1 MRMSTDHDALITL
14 QDVYVSFRG
23 NPVLRGLN
31 LDVRRRE
38 TLCVIGG
45 SGCGKTVMLKLVIG
59 LLRPERG
66 RILFDGQDIAGVTP
80 RELAKL
86 RTRIGMVF
94 QGSALFDSLTVGEN
108 VAFPLREHTHL
119 DEETIRERVAES
131 LSLVGLAGIEEK
143 KPAELS
149 GGMRKRVALARAAML
164 NPEVILYDEPTT
176 GLDPVMADV
185 INELIIRTRDTLKTT
200 SIVVTHDMTSAYKVA
215 DRIAMLF
222 EGQVIIDGT
231 PEEIRLAHDR
241 VVRQFIEGHAGS
253 LVQEPTIA
261 GSHP

>member
-1 MRMSTDHDALITL
+1 MRMSTNHDALITL
-14 QDVYVSFRG
+14 QDVHVSFRG
-23 NPVLRGLN
+23 HPVLRGLN
-31 LDVRRRE
+31 LDVQRGE

-45 SGCGKTVMLKLVIG
+45 SGCGKTVMLRLVIG
-59 LLRPERG
+59 LLRPDRG
-66 RILFDGQDIAGVTP
+66 RIVFDGQDLARVTP
-80 RELAKL
+80 KEMAKL
-86 RTRIGMVF
+86 RTHIGMVF

-119 DEETIRERVAES
+119 DEQAVRERVAEN
-131 LSLVGLAGIEEK
+131 LSLVGLVGIEDK

-149 GGMRKRVALARAAML
+149 GGMKKRVALARAAML

-215 DRIAMLF
+215 DRIAMLY

-231 PEEIRLAHDR
+231 PEEVRRTRDP
-241 VVRQFIEGHAGS
+241 VVRQFIEGHAGA
-253 LVQEPTIA
+253 LVQEPTSA
-261 GSHP
+261 GSTP

>member
-1 MRMSTDHDALITL
+1 MNGETLISL
-14 QDVYVSFRG
+14 RDVHKSFNG
-23 NPVLRGLN
+23 HPVLRGLN
-31 LDVRRRE
+31 VDVTRRE

-59 LLRPERG
+59 LLRPDQG
-66 RILFDGQDIAGVTP
+66 CILFDGQDLAALEP
-80 RELAKL
+80 KAMAKL

-108 VAFPLREHTHL
+108 VAFALREHTHL
-119 DEETIRERVAES
+119 DDETIRDRVAEK
-131 LSLVGLAGIEEK
+131 LSLVGLVGIEEK

-149 GGMRKRVALARAAML
+149 GGMKKRVAIARATML
-164 NPEVILYDEPTT
+164 NPEILLYDEPTT

-200 SIVVTHDMTSAYKVA
+200 SVVVTHDMTSAYKVS
-215 DRIAMLF
+215 DRIAMLH

-231 PEEIRLAHDR
+231 PEEIRRTHDPI
-241 VVRQFIEGHAGS
+241 VRQFIEGHAGP
-253 LVQEPTIA
+253 LVQEGPRT

>member
-1 MRMSTDHDALITL
+1 MGMSTNHDALITL
-14 QDVYVSFRG
+14 RDVHKSFRG
-23 NPVLRGLN
+23 NPVLRGLS
-31 LDVRRRE
+31 LDVKSGE

-59 LLRPERG
+59 LLRPDEG
-66 RILFDGQDIAGVTP
+66 HVFFDGQDLAEVAP

-108 VAFPLREHTHL
+108 VAFPLREHTDL
-119 DEETIRERVAES
+119 DEEAIRSRVAEK
-131 LSLVGLAGIEEK
+131 LSLVGLAGIEET

-149 GGMRKRVALARAAML
+149 GGMKKRVALARAAAL
-164 NPEVILYDEPTT
+164 DPEVLLYDEPTT
-176 GLDPVMADV
+176 GLDPIMADV

-200 SIVVTHDMTSAYKVA
+200 SIVVTHDMTSAYRVA
-215 DRIAMLF
+215 DRIAMLH

-231 PEEIRLAHDR
+231 PEEIRLTHDP

-253 LVQEPTIA
+253 LVQEPTSA